1 MTTILSWNIQ
11 AGLGVDGRVDLARIA
26 RTVRALADADVICLQ
41 EVESR
46 GSGGPGDDAASVR
59 GDQFETLQ
67 DLFPGYAAVIGAGV
81 ERADDAAASM
91 YRFGNMVLSRLPILS
106 VFRHVLPQPAS
117 PGVRHMPRQAT
128 EVTVR
133 SSGGPLRVVTTHLEF
148 HSPVHRRAQVERLRE
163 LHVEVAEQ
171 ARHPGQ
177 VRDGGPYA
185 PIARPPSAVF
195 CGDFNLE
202 SDSEEYAALLAP
214 FGGVAPDLVDAWPAL
229 YPGRPHDPT
238 CGVFDRRQWPAGAHC
253 RDFFL
258 VTRELQPRL
267 RSLRVDLR
275 TDASD
280 HQPVALALA
289 DGPGDADD
297 LRNA

>member
-11 AGLGVDGRVDLARIA
+11 AGRGVDGRVDLARIA
-26 RTVRALADADVICLQ
+26 RTIRALADADVICLQ

-67 DLFPGYAAVIGAGV
+67 DLFPGYTAVIGAGIERV
-81 ERADDAAASM
+81 ETDAVSM
-91 YRFGNMVLSRLPILS
+91 YRFGNLVLSRLPILS
-106 VFRHVLPQPAS
+106 VFRHLLPQPAT
-117 PGVRHMPRQAT
+117 PGTRHMPRQAT

-133 SSGGPLRVVTTHLEF
+133 LPSGPLRVVTTHLEY
-148 HSPVHRRAQVERLRE
+148 HSAVHRRGQIERLRE
-163 LHVEVAEQ
+163 LHTEVAEQ
-171 ARHPGQ
+171 ARHPG
-177 VRDGGPYA
+177 VAEDTGPYA
-185 PIARPPSAVF
+185 RIARPPSAVL
-195 CGDFNLE
+195 CGDFNME
-202 SDSEEYAALLAP
+202 SDSEEYAALLTP
-214 FGGVAPDLVDAWPAL
+214 FDGGAPDLMDAWSAL

-238 CGVFDRRQWPAGAHC
+238 CGVFDHRQWPAGPHC

-258 VTRELQPRL
+258 VTEALQPRL

-280 HQPVALALA
+280 HQPVVLVLA
-289 DGPGDADD
+289 DGPGDTG
-297 LRNA
+297 N

>member
-46 GSGGPGDDAASVR
+46 GPGELGGGDVESVR
-59 GDQFETLQ
+59 EDQFETLR
-67 DLFPGYAAVIGAGV
+67 DLFPGYTAVIGAGI
-81 ERADDAAASM
+81 ERAETDAASM
-91 YRFGNMVLSRLPILS
+91 YRFGNLVLSRLPVLS
-106 VFRHVLPQPAS
+106 VFKHLLPQPAVA
-117 PGVRHMPRQAT
+117 GVRHMPRQAT

-133 SSGGPLRVVTTHLEF
+133 SPGGGPLRVVTTHLEY
-148 HSPVHRRAQVERLRE
+148 HSAVHRRAQVERLRE

-171 ARHPGQ
+171 ARHPGAAE
-177 VRDGGPYA
+177 DTGPYA
-185 PIARPPSAVF
+185 RIARPPSAVL
-195 CGDFNLE
+195 CGDFNME

-214 FGGVAPDLVDAWPAL
+214 FDGGVPDLVDAWPAL

-238 CGVFDRRQWPAGAHC
+238 CGVFDHRQWQAGPHC

-258 VTRELQPRL
+258 VTEELRSRL

-280 HQPVALALA
+280 HQPVVLVLAE
-289 DGPGDADD
+289 GPGDAD
-297 LRNA
+297 N